1 MILSTIKL
9 KIIIIQLTVK
19 LKIINHDNINKWNKN
34 NKIQ

>member
-19 LKIINHDNINKWNKN
+19 LKKINHDNINKWNKN